1 MLTMTFSVCAFQVLV
16 LRNHGVVALGE
27 TIEEAFHY
35 IYSAQYACEIQ
46 VHIAEPSAA
55 GTQYIPARH
64 THTLTLTL
72 TLSLFGF
79 QTHALV
85 QEGGSFPAKSNLHSC
100 FHISPSLF

>member
-1 MLTMTFSVCAFQVLV
+1 M

-35 IYSAQYACEIQ
+35 IYNAQYACEIQ

-64 THTLTLTL
+64 THTRSHS
-72 TLSLFGF
+72 LSSASKH
-79 QTHALV
+79 TH
-85 QEGGSFPAKSNLHSC
+85 
-100 FHISPSLF
+100 

>member
-55 GTQYIPARH
+55 GTQDIPARH
-64 THTLTLTL
+64 THTRSRSHSHS
-72 TLSLFGF
+72 LSSASKH
-79 QTHALV
+79 TH
-85 QEGGSFPAKSNLHSC
+85 
-100 FHISPSLF
+100 